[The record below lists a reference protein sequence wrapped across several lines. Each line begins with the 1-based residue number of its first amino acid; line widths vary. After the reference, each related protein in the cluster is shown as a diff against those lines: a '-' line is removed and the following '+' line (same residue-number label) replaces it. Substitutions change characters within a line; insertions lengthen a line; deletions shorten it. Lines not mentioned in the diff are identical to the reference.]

1 MSVVDLGKVIGPQ
14 GPTGPQGPQGVQGPK
29 GEKGATGEPFQIKKI
44 YKSVS
49 AMNSG
54 YATDGLSVGSFVMID
69 TGSVQDA
76 DTGKLYCKGEK
87 AYTYI
92 VDLSGTQGIQGPKG
106 DTGPQGPT
114 GPQGIQGI
122 QGPKG
127 DTGPTG
133 PQGPKGEKGEQGVQ
147 GPAGSTQSY
156 IVFQKEFTATE
167 GQTDFSWTDYQFP
180 VGVNALSLYVM
191 GVRQSGGAFTEHTDG
206 KGFKLKAALSAGD
219 YVFVEG
225 YQMVVDLQGPKGDT
239 GAQGPKGEKGDTG
252 AKGATG
258 ATGPQGP
265 TGATGPQGPQ
275 GIQGEK
281 GATGATGPQGKTGA
295 TGTRGS
301 RWNQRTAITGTST
314 TATIFTGSG
323 ITDALVNDNYLNT
336 STGNT
341 YRCTV
346 AGNASTAKWIFT
358 GCIKG
363 LTGAKGATGATG
375 PTGPQGPQGEKGDT
389 GATGPQGKTGAPG
402 PQGPQGVKGDSP
414 TFQID
419 DNGHLI
425 AIYP

>member
-49 AMNSG
+49 EMNSG

-92 VDLSGTQGIQGPKG
+92 VDLSGA
-106 DTGPQGPT
+106 
-114 GPQGIQGI
+114 QGI

-133 PQGPKGEKGEQGVQ
+133 PQGPKGDKGEQGVQ
-147 GPAGSTQSY
+147 GPVGSTQSY

-191 GVRQSGGAFTEHTDG
+191 GIRQSGGAFTEHTDG

-258 ATGPQGP
+258 ATGP
-265 TGATGPQGPQ
+265 
-275 GIQGEK
+275 
-281 GATGATGPQGKTGA
+281 
-295 TGTRGS
+295 
-301 RWNQRTAITGTST
+301 
-314 TATIFTGSG
+314 
-323 ITDALVNDNYLNT
+323 
-336 STGNT
+336 
-341 YRCTV
+341 
-346 AGNASTAKWIFT
+346 
-358 GCIKG
+358 
-363 LTGAKGATGATG
+363 
-375 PTGPQGPQGEKGDT
+375 TGPQGPQGEKGDT
-389 GATGPQGKTGAPG
+389 GATGPQGKTGATG

-414 TFQID
+414 TLQID

>member
-14 GPTGPQGPQGVQGPK
+14 GPAGPQGPQGVQGPK

-54 YATDGLSVGSFVMID
+54 YATDGLSIGSFVMID
-69 TGSVQDA
+69 TGSVQAA

-92 VDLSGTQGIQGPKG
+92 VDLSGA
-106 DTGPQGPT
+106 
-114 GPQGIQGI
+114 QGI

-133 PQGPKGEKGEQGVQ
+133 PQGPKGDKGEQGVQ
-147 GPAGSTQSY
+147 GPVGSTQSY

-167 GQTDFSWTDYQFP
+167 GQTDFFWTDYQFP
-180 VGVNALSLYVM
+180 VGVNALSLYIL
-191 GVRQSGGAFTEHTDG
+191 GVRQSGKAFTEHTDG
-206 KGFKLKAALSAGD
+206 KGFKLKNALSAGD

-265 TGATGPQGPQ
+265 TGAVGPQGPK
-275 GIQGEK
+275 GLQGEK
-281 GATGATGPQGKTGA
+281 GATGATGPQGKTGP

-301 RWNQRTAITGTST
+301 RWNQGTAITGTST
-314 TATIFTGSG
+314 TATVFSGSG

-341 YRCTV
+341 YRCTTS
-346 AGNASTAKWIFT
+346 GNAATAKWVYT

-363 LTGAKGATGATG
+363 LTGAKGDKGDKGATGA
-375 PTGPQGPQGEKGDT
+375 QGPQGLKGDT
-389 GATGPQGKTGAPG
+389 GS
-402 PQGPQGVKGDSP
+402 QGPQGLKGNTGAQGPKGDKGDSP
-414 TFQID
+414 TLQID